1 MYCISNFFKLADKS
15 INKGLDTDEKKEN
28 EEGIYTNIIK
38 YIKESRSFERKEAR
52 SLSFS
57 STNSSQNSSVVSSSQ
72 HFLFPLR
79 FPRPIWEEA
88 IKFINN

>member
-1 MYCISNFFKLADKS
+1 MLENSPDKS
-15 INKGLDTDEKKEN
+15 FSKWVDSEEKKEN

-38 YIKESRSFERKEAR
+38 YIQESKSFERKEAR

-57 STNSSQNSSVVSSSQ
+57 STNSSQNSSMISSTQ

-79 FPRPIWEEA
+79 FPRPIWEDVIE
-88 IKFINN
+88 FINTN